1 MSSNLKIQVI
11 RGVLYDLH
19 AAGEALN
26 TVATSA
32 SEFSSARYSLDE
44 AIKEI
49 AFVLAG
55 VDYQVIREEK
65 IAEGSAALDEL
76 KQTGED
82 LESALNDLINKNKMA
97 DKVLEDMRAEPES
110 AIINAA
116 EVKQDEKAVKKTPY
130 RELTKEP

>member
-55 VDYQVIREEK
+55 VDYQVIREDK
-65 IAEGSAALDEL
+65 IAEGSATLDEL

-82 LESALNDLINKNKMA
+82 LDSALQDLINKNKMA
-97 DKVLEDMRAEPES
+97 DSVLADMRAEATQKEPALPGEEP
-110 AIINAA
+110 I
-116 EVKQDEKAVKKTPY
+116 KAVKKTPY
-130 RELTKEP
+130 RELSKEP